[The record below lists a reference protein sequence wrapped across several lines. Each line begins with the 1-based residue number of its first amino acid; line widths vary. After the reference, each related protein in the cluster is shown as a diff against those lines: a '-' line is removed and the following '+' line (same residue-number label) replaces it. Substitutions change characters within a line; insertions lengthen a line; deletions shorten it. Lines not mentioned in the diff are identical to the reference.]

1 MQPISLA
8 LFWHQHQPY
17 YPDDGSGETLM
28 PWVRLHGTKDYY
40 GMALHLKEVPEFRC
54 TINIVPSLLTQILR
68 YTDQKGSD
76 RHLDVSRVPAD
87 GLSEVDAMYILDQ
100 FFMASVDNMIRP
112 HPRYHEL
119 YLKRGFGRDTAEKAL
134 PRFSERDLRDLQIW
148 NNLTWMHPLAF
159 EKDLELRELRNKGR
173 HWTESD
179 KQRLLDKQLAILR
192 EIIPLH
198 RELADSGQIELTTTP
213 FYHPILPLLWDKR
226 CARQAMPECEL
237 PKFLESYAAD
247 AKLQIERGVA
257 LHKKLFGS
265 PPVGMWPSEGSV
277 SQDIIPAIA
286 QAGIEWIATDE
297 EILARS
303 TNGWISRDAQGHMRH
318 PEMLYRPWRVEE
330 QGSQLQ
336 IVFRDHGLS
345 DLIGFHYQRS
355 DPVRAAQDL
364 LGRTEAIGRAVEP
377 NNAGKP
383 ALVSVIL
390 DGENCWEYYPD
401 GGVEFLRTLYRS
413 AARHPSIRP
422 TRIRDHVR
430 DHPASDRIGR
440 LFAGSWISHN
450 FAIWI
455 GHHEDNTAWDLLH
468 QTRQFLVQA
477 QGKGNVPA
485 ETIARAWEE
494 MYIAEG
500 SDWFWWFGDDHSSA
514 QDDLFDQLFRKHLQ
528 NVYQI
533 LGTQPPSPLNR
544 PITRMVRRTIHSE
557 PRGFLDVKVDGRR
570 TYFEWIN
577 AGHYI
582 SGSERGT
589 MTLVT
594 EGVIREVFFG
604 FNLEQLM
611 LRVDTGHT
619 AQEDLA
625 RMQEVRVQFVE
636 PAGYEIR
643 ISEPGRPGLKARLFR
658 NREEVAGAQV
668 KVAVGQIL
676 EMTVPF
682 ADLGL
687 APEDPIHLYVEAL
700 AEGQSVDRAPRE
712 GALEMRAPNPDYEKI
727 MWQA

>member
-17 YPDDGSGETLM
+17 YPDDLGGETLM

-54 TINIVPSLLTQILR
+54 TINLVPSLLLQILR
-68 YTDQKGSD
+68 YTEKGGSD
-76 RHLDVSRVPAD
+76 RHLDVSRIPAD
-87 GLSEVDAMYILDQ
+87 GLSEVDATYILDQ

-112 HPRYHEL
+112 YPRYHEL
-119 YLKRGFGRDTAEKAL
+119 YLKRGFGRDSAEKAL
-134 PRFSERDLRDLQIW
+134 PRFSERDLRDLQVW

-159 EKDLELRELRNKGR
+159 EHDPELRELRNKGR
-173 HWTESD
+173 FWTET
-179 KQRLLDKQLAILR
+179 DKQLLLEKQIQILKQ
-192 EIIPLH
+192 IIPLH
-198 RELADSGQIELTTTP
+198 RDLARSGQVELTTTP

-237 PKFLESYAAD
+237 PKFLDSYAAD
-247 AKLQIERGVA
+247 AKIHIERGIA
-257 LHKKLFGS
+257 LHKELFGEA
-265 PPVGMWPSEGSV
+265 PVGMWPSEGSV
-277 SQDIIPAIA
+277 SQDIIPVIA
-286 QAGIEWIATDE
+286 RAGIEWIAADE

-303 TNGWISRDAQGHMRH
+303 TNGWISRDSQGHLRH

-364 LGRTEAIGRAVEP
+364 LGRVEAIGRAVEP
-377 NNAGKP
+377 NNGGRQ

-413 AARHPSIRP
+413 AARHPAIRP
-422 TRIRDHVR
+422 VRIRDHVR
-430 DHPASDRIGR
+430 DYPAADRIGR

-468 QTRQFLVQA
+468 QTRQFLSQA
-477 QGKGNVPA
+477 QGAGQASPDA
-485 ETIARAWEE
+485 IQRAWEE

-500 SDWFWWFGDDHSSA
+500 SDWFWWFGDDHSSE
-514 QDDLFDQLFRKHLQ
+514 QDELFDQLFRKHLQ
-528 NVYQI
+528 NVYSL
-533 LGTQPPSPLNR
+533 LGVQPPSLLNR
-544 PITRMVRRTIHSE
+544 PITRLVRRTIHSE
-557 PRGFLDVKVDGRR
+557 PKGFLAVKVDGRR

-577 AGHYI
+577 AGHYV

-594 EGVIREVFFG
+594 DGVIREVFFG
-604 FNLEQLM
+604 FDVERLM
-611 LRVDTGHT
+611 LRVDTART
-619 AQEDLA
+619 AQEDLG
-625 RMQEVRVQFVE
+625 RLQEIRIQFVE
-636 PAGYEIR
+636 PSGYEIR
-643 ISEPGRPGLKARLFR
+643 ITDPGKASLLARLFH
-658 NREEVAGAQV
+658 NREVVAGAEI

-676 EMTVPF
+676 EMTVRF

-687 APEDPIHLYVEAL
+687 EPEAPIHLYFEAI
-700 AEGQSVDRAPRE
+700 ADGHSVDRAPRE
-712 GALEMRAPNPDYEKI
+712 GALEMRTPSVDYEQI

>member
-17 YPDDGSGETLM
+17 YPDDVSGETLM

-54 TINIVPSLLTQILR
+54 TINLVPSLLAQIEG
-68 YTDQKGSD
+68 YTKHGKSD
-76 RHLDVSRVPAD
+76 RHLDVSRAPAD
-87 GLSEVDAMYILDQ
+87 GLSEVDALYILDQ

-112 HPRYHEL
+112 YPRYHEL
-119 YLKRGFGRDTAEKAL
+119 YLKRGFGRDSAEKAL
-134 PRFSERDLRDLQIW
+134 PRFSERDLRDLQVW
-148 NNLTWMHPLAF
+148 NNLTWLHPLAF
-159 EKDLELRELRNKGR
+159 EKDAELRELRKKGR
-173 HWTESD
+173 FWSEAEKD
-179 KQRLLDKQLAILR
+179 RLLEKQLEILN

-198 RELADSGQIELTTTP
+198 RELARCGQIELTTTP

-226 CARQAMPECEL
+226 SARQAMPECEL
-237 PKFLESYAAD
+237 PKFLDSYAAD
-247 AKLQIERGVA
+247 ARVHVERAVA
-257 LHKKLFGS
+257 LHKDLFGAA
-265 PPVGMWPSEGSV
+265 PIGMWPAEGSV
-277 SQDIIPAIA
+277 SQEIIPVVA

-303 TNGWISRDAQGHMRH
+303 TNGWISRDSQGYIRH

-330 QGSQLQ
+330 QGRQLQ

-364 LGRTEAIGRAVEP
+364 LGRVEAIARAVEP
-377 NNAGKP
+377 NNQGRP
-383 ALVSVIL
+383 ALVSIIL

-401 GGVEFLRTLYRS
+401 GGVEFLRTLYRG
-413 AARHPSIRP
+413 AAKHPVIRP
-422 TRIRDHVR
+422 MRIGDHLR
-430 DHPASDRIGR
+430 EHPAQDRIGR

-468 QTRQFLVQA
+468 QTRQFLVQMQTQNQSPPDA
-477 QGKGNVPA
+477 L
-485 ETIARAWEE
+485 ARAWEE
-494 MYIAEG
+494 LYIAQG

-528 NVYQI
+528 NVYMC
-533 LGTQPPSPLNR
+533 LGTQPPAAVNR
-544 PITRMVRRTIHSE
+544 PITRLVRRTIHTS
-557 PRGFLDVKVDGRR
+557 PKGFLKVKVDGRR

-589 MTLVT
+589 MTLVS
-594 EGVIREVFFG
+594 EGVVRELYFG
-604 FNLEQLM
+604 FDLECLM
-611 LRVDTGHT
+611 LRIDTARA
-619 AQEDLA
+619 AQDDLA
-625 RMQEVRVQFVE
+625 KVQEVRIGFLE
-636 PAGYEIR
+636 PQDYEIR
-643 ISEPGRPGLKARLFR
+643 ITDPGRPTMQARLYR
-658 NREEVAGAQV
+658 QRELQPAA
-668 KVAVGQIL
+668 AIRCACAQIL
-676 EMTVPF
+676 ELTVRF
-682 ADLGL
+682 CDLEL
-687 APEDPIHLYVEAL
+687 EPEAPIHLYVDVL

-712 GALEMRAPNPDYEKI
+712 GAIELNVPGPDYEQI

>member
-8 LFWHQHQPY
+8 FFWHQHQPY
-17 YPDDGSGETLM
+17 YPDDVSGETLM

-40 GMALHLKEVPEFRC
+40 GMALHLKEVPEFKC
-54 TINIVPSLLTQILR
+54 TINLVPSLLLQIQR
-68 YTDQKGSD
+68 YTDKGASD

-87 GLSEVDAMYILDQ
+87 GLSEVDSLYLLDQ
-100 FFMASVDNMIRP
+100 FFMASADNMIRP
-112 HPRYHEL
+112 YPRYHEL
-119 YLKRGFGRDTAEKAL
+119 YQKRGFGRDTAETAL
-134 PRFSERDLRDLQIW
+134 PRFSERDLRDLQVW

-159 EKDLELRELRNKGR
+159 EKDPELRELRNKGR
-173 HWTESD
+173 FWTENE
-179 KQRLLDKQLAILR
+179 KRRLLDKQMQILK

-198 RELADSGQIELTTTP
+198 RELSESGQVELTTTP

-237 PKFLESYAAD
+237 PKFLDSYPTD
-247 AKLQIERGVA
+247 AKLHIDRAVA
-257 LHKKLFGS
+257 LHTELFGT

-277 SQDIIPAIA
+277 SQDIIPVMA

-303 TNGWISRDAQGHMRH
+303 TNGWISRDSQGFIRH

-330 QGSQLQ
+330 QGCQLQ
-336 IVFRDHGLS
+336 MVFRDHGLS

-364 LGRTEAIGRAVEP
+364 LGRTEAIGRAVES
-377 NNAGKP
+377 NNASRP
-383 ALVSVIL
+383 ALVSIIL

-401 GGVEFLRTLYRS
+401 GGVEFLRTLYRG
-413 AARHPSIRP
+413 AARHPLIRP
-422 TRIRDHVR
+422 VRMRDHLQEN
-430 DHPASDRIGR
+430 PATDRIGR

-477 QGKGNVPA
+477 QSQGQAAPA
-485 ETIARAWEE
+485 ALARAWEE
-494 MYIAEG
+494 IYIAEG

-514 QDDLFDQLFRKHLQ
+514 QDELFDQLFRKHLQ
-528 NVYQI
+528 NVYTL
-533 LGTQPPSPLNR
+533 LGVQHPSLLNR
-544 PITRMVRRTIHSE
+544 PITRLVRRTIHSE
-557 PRGFLDVKVDGRR
+557 PKGFLAVKVDGRR

-594 EGVIREVFFG
+594 EGVIREVYFG
-604 FNLEQLM
+604 YDVDQLM
-611 LRVDTGHT
+611 LRIDTSHM
-619 AQEDLA
+619 AQDDLH
-625 RMQEVRVQFVE
+625 RVQELRVQFLE
-636 PAGYEIR
+636 PPGHEIR
-643 ISEPGRPGLKARLFR
+643 ISDPGKPSMKAAIWH
-658 NREEVAGAQV
+658 NREEVSGGR
-668 KVAVGQIL
+668 VAVAVKQIL

-687 APEDPIHLYVEAL
+687 KPDDSIHLFIEVVAD
-700 AEGQSVDRAPRE
+700 GQSVDRAPRE
-712 GALEMRAPNPDYEKI
+712 GALEMRVPGPDYEKI

>member
-17 YPDDGSGETLM
+17 YPDDVSGETLM

-54 TINIVPSLLTQILR
+54 TINLVPSLLLQIQR
-68 YTDQKGSD
+68 YIEKGASD

-87 GLSEVDAMYILDQ
+87 GLSEIDSLYILDQ

-112 HPRYHEL
+112 YPRYHEL
-119 YLKRGFGRDTAEKAL
+119 YLRRGFGRDSAEKAL
-134 PRFSERDLRDLQIW
+134 PRFNERDLRDLQVW

-159 EKDLELRELRNKGR
+159 ERDAELRELRNKGR
-173 HWTESD
+173 YWTESE
-179 KQRLLDKQLAILR
+179 KQRLLEKQLQILK

-198 RELADSGQIELTTTP
+198 RELSRSGQVELTTTP

-226 CARQAMPECEL
+226 SARQAMPECEL
-237 PKFLESYAAD
+237 PKHLDSYSAD
-247 AKLQIERGVA
+247 AKVHIERAVA
-257 LHKKLFGS
+257 LHKSLFDAA
-265 PPVGMWPSEGSV
+265 PAGMWPSEGSV
-277 SQDIIPAIA
+277 SQEIIPVIA

-303 TNGWISRDAQGHMRH
+303 TNGWISRDSQGFIRH
-318 PEMLYRPWRVEE
+318 PEMLYRPWRIEE
-330 QGSQLQ
+330 HGQQLQ

-355 DPVRAAQDL
+355 DPARAAQDM
-364 LGRTEAIGRAVEP
+364 LGRVEAIARAVES
-377 NNAGKP
+377 NNAGRP
-383 ALVSVIL
+383 GLVPIIL

-422 TRIRDHVR
+422 VRMSEHLR
-430 DHPASDRIGR
+430 DHPATDRIGR

-468 QTRQFLVQA
+468 QTRQFLLQTQA
-477 QGKGNVPA
+477 QSHVAPA
-485 ETIARAWEE
+485 ALARAWEE
-494 MYIAEG
+494 LYIAEG

-528 NVYQI
+528 NVYTC
-533 LGTQPPSPLNR
+533 LETQPPSLLNR
-544 PITRMVRRTIHSE
+544 PITRLVRRTIHTE
-557 PRGFLDVKVDGRR
+557 PKGFLAVKVDGRR

-577 AGHYI
+577 AGHYV

-594 EGVIREVFFG
+594 EGVIREVYFG
-604 FNLEQLM
+604 FDVEQLM
-611 LRVDTGHT
+611 VRVDTARS
-619 AQEDLA
+619 AQDDLS
-625 RMQEVRVQFVE
+625 RVQQMRLHFLE
-636 PAGYEIR
+636 PQGFEIQ
-643 ISEPGRPGLKARLFR
+643 ISDPGKPSMQARLLR
-658 NREEVAGAQV
+658 NREALPKARVR
-668 KVAVGQIL
+668 VAVAQIVEL
-676 EMTVPF
+676 TVPF

-687 APEDPIHLYVEAL
+687 EPDAPIHLFVEIV

-712 GALEMRAPNPDYEKI
+712 GALEMRVPGPDYEKI